1 MSDKLTQRGPDAEGF
16 YCHKNVGL
24 GHRRLSVI
32 DVSSGNQPIFNED
45 KSIAIVFNGEI
56 YNFQE
61 LKQELQQKGHT
72 FYTQSDTEVI
82 IHGYEE
88 FGIERL
94 LNMLEGMF
102 AFAIYD
108 SNADTLFIARDK
120 FGEKPLYYFQDDSA
134 FFFASELKA
143 INPFIETK
151 HIDPMGLNLF
161 LSLSYIPA
169 PYTIYKGA
177 QKLKQGHYLSIHN
190 FESQDYKYYDI
201 LTQNIG
207 EKYTDIEACKTD
219 LRNLLENSVKQRMVA
234 DVPVGAFLSG
244 GIDSSIIATLM
255 SRFSEKP
262 INTFTIGFRE
272 KEYDESMRAQVIA
285 DRIKS
290 EHTVHYLGYQ
300 DALHILDDIISYYDE
315 PFGDSSAIPSFF
327 VAKLAKE
334 KVDVVLTGDCADELF
349 GGYDKYLAPFYVQ
362 KFNNLPLW
370 VRSLCSQF
378 VNIVPHSRFTNV
390 LLRKMKKVIRNAEYS
405 DFDLHY
411 SMMCLSF
418 SDKERR
424 ELLTKD
430 WNADIKPHIK
440 NVYDHYQNGS
450 MMEKGFYTDLKVVLE
465 GDMFVKTDRVS
476 MMNSLETRAPF
487 IASSI
492 AEMAYRMPVNFKING
507 KQKKFI
513 LKEAFK
519 DILPPQTLRFAKA
532 GFGVPV
538 DHWFRKDLKDGL
550 IQMLSKE
557 FVEQQGL
564 FNYAVVQKI
573 VDEHLRG
580 KENHKNKLWNL
591 FVFQKWYMKNIV

>member
-1 MSDKLTQRGPDAEGF
+1 MRGIAGHIKKDGTIDISDTL
-16 YCHKNVGL
+16 
-24 GHRRLSVI
+24 
-32 DVSSGNQPIFNED
+32 FNED
-45 KSIAIVFNGEI
+45 KSIAVAFSGEI
-56 YNFQE
+56 YNVQI
-61 LKQELQQKGHT
+61 LKCELQQKGYI
-72 FYTQSDTEVI
+72 FYTQSDAEVI

-88 FGIERL
+88 YGIKYL
-94 LNMLEGMF
+94 LNLLEGMF
-102 AFAIYD
+102 AFALYD
-108 SNADTLFIARDK
+108 SKTNTLFIARDK
-120 FGEKPLYYFQDDSA
+120 FGEKPLYYFQNDSVLY
-134 FFFASELKA
+134 FASELKA
-143 INPFIETK
+143 IKPFIETK

-169 PYTIYKGA
+169 PYTIYNGVR
-177 QKLKQGHYLSIHN
+177 KLKQGHYLSIHN
-190 FESQDYKYYDI
+190 FEVQDHEYYDV

-207 EKYTDIEACKTD
+207 EKYTDIATCKTD
-219 LRNLLENSVKQRMVA
+219 LRNLLEGSVKQRMIA

-255 SRFSEKP
+255 SQFSEKP
-262 INTFTIGFRE
+262 IKTFTIGFHE
-272 KEYDESMRAQVIA
+272 KEYDESKRAQIIA

-290 EHTVHYLGYQ
+290 EHTVHFLSYQ
-300 DALHILDDIISYYDE
+300 DALHILDDIISCYDE

-362 KFNNLPLW
+362 KFNNLPSW
-370 VRSLCSQF
+370 VRSLCSRF

-411 SMMCLSF
+411 SMMCLGF
-418 SDKERR
+418 ADKERS
-424 ELLTKD
+424 ELLIKD

-450 MMEKGFYTDLKVVLE
+450 AMEKGFYTDLKVVLE
-465 GDMFVKTDRVS
+465 GDMFVKTSRVCTA
-476 MMNSLETRAPF
+476 NSLVARAPF
-487 IASSI
+487 ITSSI
-492 AEMAYRMPVNFKING
+492 TEMAYRMPVNFKINR

-519 DILPPQTLRFAKA
+519 DILPPETLKFAKA

-538 DHWFRKDLKDGL
+538 DHWFRKDLKNEL
-550 IQMLSKE
+550 MQMLSKE
-557 FVEQQGL
+557 FIEQQGL
-564 FNYAVVQKI
+564 FNYAVVQKL

-580 KENHKNKLWNL
+580 KENHKSKLWNL
-591 FVFQKWYMKNIV
+591 FVFQKWYVKNII